1 MQQARKSCERKFV
14 EIGEIGIQGKIAVR
28 TRKCQE
34 KRRSVKQ
41 GLSLNYRLE
50 QAATALA
57 ATISAGLFG
66 WACALAVGLWG
77 DSQTAKLPA
86 WRPFALQAPSLDGA
100 VPAAQTVSV
109 GTMKLAGVAGDRAY
123 FVGAGNAATRGLSLA
138 VGESL
143 PSGEKIVRIDR
154 DAVVLASGGA
164 ETRVTV
170 LVPRVDPTKK
180 VVLPVAAGCRLADGD
195 RASAIFMADGMVKA
209 LMAEKTTFARMFE
222 PLPGASGGIRAKGT
236 GGTTA
241 MFAIADG
248 DVLMRADGNLI
259 RSSDAIVSELL
270 ARLSVGAS
278 VVVEGESKGAPRR
291 WVYAPAACATGAAV
305 PQPGEPAISKSA
317 SKASG

>member
-1 MQQARKSCERKFV
+1 M
-14 EIGEIGIQGKIAVR
+14 
-28 TRKCQE
+28 
-34 KRRSVKQ
+34 KQ
-41 GLSLNYRLE
+41 GTTSNYRLE
-50 QAATALA
+50 QVATVLA
-57 ATISAGLFG
+57 ATVAAALCG

-77 DSQTAKLPA
+77 DAQTARLPA
-86 WRPFALQAPSLDGA
+86 WRPFALQAPTLDGVA
-100 VPAAQTVSV
+100 ASAQTVTP
-109 GTMKLAGVAGDRAY
+109 GAMKLAGVAGDRAY
-123 FVGAGNAATRGLSLA
+123 FVGASNVATRGLSLA

-180 VVLPVAAGCRLADGD
+180 LILPVAAACRLSGGD
-195 RASAIFMADGMVKA
+195 RASAIFMADSMVRA
-209 LMAEKTTFARMFE
+209 LMSEKATFARMFE

-270 ARLSVGAS
+270 ARLAVGAS
-278 VVVEGESKGAPRR
+278 VVVDGESKGAPRR
-291 WVYAPAACATGAAV
+291 WVYAPAACATGAAA
-305 PQPGEPAISKSA
+305 PQTGEPAISKSS

>member
-1 MQQARKSCERKFV
+1 M
-14 EIGEIGIQGKIAVR
+14 
-28 TRKCQE
+28 
-34 KRRSVKQ
+34 
-41 GLSLNYRLE
+41 
-50 QAATALA
+50 LA
-57 ATISAGLFG
+57 ATIAAGLFG

-77 DSQTAKLPA
+77 DAQTAKLPA

-100 VPAAQTVSV
+100 AATAQPVTV
-109 GTMKLAGVAGDRAY
+109 GAMKLAGVAGDRAY
-123 FVGAGNAATRGLSLA
+123 FVGVNSAATRGLSLS

-143 PSGEKIVRIDR
+143 PSGEKIVRIER

-170 LVPRVDPTKK
+170 LIPRVDPTKK
-180 VVLPVAAGCRLADGD
+180 VALPVAAACRLTGGD
-195 RASAIFMADGMVKA
+195 RASAIFMADSMVKA
-209 LMAEKTTFARMFE
+209 LMTERATFARMFE
-222 PLPGASGGIRAKGT
+222 PLPGAAGGIRAKGT

-248 DVLMRADGNLI
+248 DVLLRADGNLI

-270 ARLSVGAS
+270 TRLAGGAS

-291 WVYAPAACATGAAV
+291 WVYAPAACAQSA
-305 PQPGEPAISKSA
+305 EPVISKSP

>member
-1 MQQARKSCERKFV
+1 M
-14 EIGEIGIQGKIAVR
+14 
-28 TRKCQE
+28 
-34 KRRSVKQ
+34 KQ
-41 GLSLNYRLE
+41 GTTANYRLE
-50 QAATALA
+50 QVATALA
-57 ATISAGLFG
+57 ATVAAALFG

-77 DSQTAKLPA
+77 DAQTARLPA
-86 WRPFALQAPSLDGA
+86 WRPFALQAPTLDGA
-100 VPAAQTVSV
+100 ASTAQNVTV
-109 GTMKLAGVAGDRAY
+109 GAMKLAGVAGDRAY
-123 FVGAGNAATRGLSLA
+123 FVGAGNVATRGLSLA

-154 DAVVLASGGA
+154 DAVVLASGGT
-164 ETRVTV
+164 ENRVTV

-180 VVLPVAAGCRLADGD
+180 LILPVAAACRLSGGD
-195 RASAIFMADGMVKA
+195 RASAIFMADSMVKA
-209 LMAEKTTFARMFE
+209 LMSEKATFARMFE

-270 ARLSVGAS
+270 ARLAVGAS
-278 VVVEGESKGAPRR
+278 VVVDGESKGAPRR
-291 WVYAPAACATGAAV
+291 WVYAPAACATGAAA
-305 PQPGEPAISKSA
+305 PQTGEPAISKSA

>member
-1 MQQARKSCERKFV
+1 M
-14 EIGEIGIQGKIAVR
+14 
-28 TRKCQE
+28 
-34 KRRSVKQ
+34 KQ
-41 GLSLNYRLE
+41 GTTSNYRLE
-50 QAATALA
+50 QIATVLA
-57 ATISAGLFG
+57 ATVAAGLFG
-66 WACALAVGLWG
+66 WAAALAVGLWG
-77 DSQTAKLPA
+77 DAQNAKLPP

-100 VPAAQTVSV
+100 GPAAQAVTI
-109 GTMKLAGVAGDRAY
+109 GAMKLAGVAGDRAY
-123 FVGAGNAATRGLSLA
+123 FVGVNSAATRGLSLA
-138 VGESL
+138 AGESL

-170 LVPRVDPTKK
+170 LVPRVDPLKK
-180 VVLPVAAGCRLADGD
+180 VASPVAAACRLTGGD
-195 RASAIFMADGMVKA
+195 RASAIFMADSMVKA
-209 LMAEKTTFARMFE
+209 LMSEKATFARMFE

-270 ARLSVGAS
+270 ARLSTGAS
-278 VVVEGESKGAPRR
+278 VVIQGESKGAPRR
-291 WVYAPAACATGAAV
+291 WVYAPSACAAA
-305 PQPGEPAISKSA
+305 PQVGEPAISKSS

>member
-1 MQQARKSCERKFV
+1 MKQ
-14 EIGEIGIQGKIAVR
+14 EI
-28 TRKCQE
+28 T
-34 KRRSVKQ
+34 
-41 GLSLNYRLE
+41 LNYRLE
-50 QAATALA
+50 QVATALA
-57 ATISAGLFG
+57 ATVAAGLFG

-77 DSQTAKLPA
+77 DTLTAKLPA
-86 WRPFALQAPSLDGA
+86 WRPFALQVPSLDGTS
-100 VPAAQTVSV
+100 PAAQAAVV
-109 GTMKLAGVAGDRAY
+109 GAMKLAGVAGDRAY
-123 FVGAGNAATRGLSLA
+123 FVGGNSAATRGLSLA

-170 LVPRVDPTKK
+170 LTPRVDPTKK
-180 VVLPVAAGCRLADGD
+180 VVLPTALACRLTGGD
-195 RASAIFMADGMVKA
+195 RASGIFMADSMVKA
-209 LMAEKTTFARMFE
+209 LMAEKATFARMFE

-248 DVLMRADGNLI
+248 DALMRVDGNLI
-259 RSSDAIVSELL
+259 RSSDAIVSEIL
-270 ARLSVGAS
+270 ARLERGAS

-291 WVYAPAACATGAAV
+291 WVYAPAACAQAV
-305 PQPGEPAISKSA
+305 EPAISKSS

>member
-1 MQQARKSCERKFV
+1 MKLGTPS
-14 EIGEIGIQGKIAVR
+14 
-28 TRKCQE
+28 
-34 KRRSVKQ
+34 
-41 GLSLNYRLE
+41 NYRLE
-50 QAATALA
+50 QVATALA
-57 ATISAGLFG
+57 ATVSAALFG

-77 DSQTAKLPA
+77 DAQTARLPP
-86 WRPFALQAPSLDGA
+86 WQPFALQAPTLDGA
-100 VPAAQTVSV
+100 VSSVKSVTV
-109 GTMKLAGVAGDRAY
+109 GAMKLAGVAGNRAY
-123 FVGAGNAATRGLSLA
+123 FVGAGNVATRGLSLA

-154 DAVVLASGGA
+154 DAVVLAADGT
-164 ETRVTV
+164 ENRVTV
-170 LVPRVDPTKK
+170 LVPRVDLSKK
-180 VVLPVAAGCRLADGD
+180 LVVPVSAACRLSGGD
-195 RASAIFMADGMVKA
+195 RASAIFMADSMVKA
-209 LMAEKTTFARMFE
+209 LLSEKATFARMFE
-222 PLPGASGGIRAKGT
+222 PLPGSAGGIRAKGT

-291 WVYAPAACATGAAV
+291 WVYAPSACAAA
-305 PQPGEPAISKSA
+305 PQASEPATSKSA